1 MNKHF
6 YFVKNEHFI
15 NLIKSFMRK
24 RCKKFSLFG
33 LPMKVVQIIM
43 VTTFLTVNCFT
54 ALAQSNVTI
63 KGVVSS
69 VVDGEVLIGVNVIQ
83 KGTANGT
90 ITNFDGEYVLTV
102 PSGSEI
108 EFSYIGYLSQT
119 VQVVAGKTEY
129 SVSLRED
136 TQSLDEVVV
145 IGYGVQKKKLVTG
158 ATVQVS
164 GENIQKLSTTSA
176 LSALQSQTPGVN
188 ITQGSG
194 QPGENFKVTIRGLGT
209 IGNSSPLYVIDGIAG
224 GDMNALNPSDIESI
238 DVLKDAASAAIYGAR
253 AANGVILVTT
263 KQGKAGK
270 TSISYDG
277 FIGVQNVYKM
287 PSLLNAKEYM
297 SIMDEMRFNEGN
309 AGYDWA
315 NLLPDYLY
323 ERIQNGTWNGT
334 NWLEEIRNKNALT
347 QNHAINLTGGNDASR
362 FALGFSY
369 ASQEGIFGKPAASEY
384 DRYTAR
390 VNSEHI
396 LLKGEGFNI
405 ITIGENLTYSFTERS
420 GVGVGN
426 IYWND
431 VHNALVANPLMP
443 VYDQQGNYYDQNS
456 KDREGWTL
464 DGMTVNP
471 IGSMMYST
479 RGNNLT
485 KTHRLQANAYLEIQ
499 PIKNLRYKSTFGYH
513 MSASSNRSYGYAHK
527 LSTSSTQDHDE
538 VTQGSDV
545 GYRISWDNTIAYAMN
560 LTDHAFDVVV
570 GQSIEKWGMGDHM
583 EASGR
588 ESLFPGKYDYAWL
601 DNVRPTD
608 INRIGLDG
616 NPWGEG
622 AIASFFGRANY
633 NYKETYMASFTLRA
647 DGSSNFARGN
657 RWGYFPSVSAGWV
670 LTNEAF
676 MEGTQSWMDFLK
688 LRASWGQNG
697 NADIDN
703 FQYLATVAFD
713 ANNAYYFG
721 ESKNTVTTGGY
732 ADILP
737 NADITWET
745 SEQIDIGV
753 DARFMTG
760 RLGLAFDWFKKT
772 TKDWL
777 VQAPTLA
784 SFGTGAPYI
793 NGGDIENKGVEVGLN
808 WNDRAGDFTYG
819 VNLNWTWQKNEV
831 TRIANSEKVIHGL
844 TNVLSQGTSEM
855 YRAQVGYPLGYFYG
869 YKTEG
874 VFQNQAQIDERRA
887 AGKGTLDTAQ
897 PGDVIFADL
906 EQDGVIDEKDKTMIG
921 DPNPDHLLGFS
932 INLGYKGFD
941 LGITATGA
949 FGQQV
954 AKSYRS
960 FADSPLHNY
969 TTEIFDRWHGEGTSN
984 KLPRL
989 TSGSHTN
996 YQYISDIWIEDAG
1009 YVKLQNIT
1017 IGYDFKKLFKK
1028 MPLGQARLY
1037 VTAQNLFTITG
1048 YSGMDPEVGYGGD
1061 RDSETSDNHGRW
1073 ATGIDL
1079 GFYPSPRTYLVG
1091 VNIKF

>member
-1 MNKHF
+1 
-6 YFVKNEHFI
+6 
-15 NLIKSFMRK
+15 MRK
-24 RCKKFSLFG
+24 RCKKVSLSG
-33 LPMKVVQIIM
+33 LSMKVVQVM
-43 VTTFLTVNCFT
+43 VITAFLMMNCLP
-54 ALAQSNVTI
+54 AMAQSNVTI

-102 PSGSEI
+102 PAGSEI
-108 EFSYIGYLSQT
+108 EFSYIGYLNQT
-119 VQVVAGKTEY
+119 VQIVAGKTEY
-129 SVSLRED
+129 SVALRED
-136 TQSLDEVVV
+136 TQSLEEVVV

-164 GENIQKLSTTSA
+164 GDNIQKMSTTSA

-194 QPGENFKVTIRGLGT
+194 QPGDAFKVTIRGLGT

-224 GDMNALNPSDIESI
+224 GDINVLNPSDIESI

-263 KQGKAGK
+263 KQGKSGK

-277 FIGVQNVYKM
+277 FVGVQNVYKM

-323 ERIQNGTWNGT
+323 DAIQNGSWNGT
-334 NWLEEIRNKNALT
+334 NWLEETRNKNAFT
-347 QNHAINLTGGNDASR
+347 QNHAINLTGGNDASK

-390 VNSEHI
+390 INSEHV
-396 LLKGEGFNI
+396 LLKGEGYNI
-405 ITIGENLTYSFTERS
+405 VTIGENLTYSYTERS
-420 GVGVGN
+420 GIGVGD
-426 IYWND
+426 IYGND
-431 VHNALVANPLMP
+431 VHNMLVANPLMP
-443 VYDQQGNYYDQNS
+443 VYDQEGNFYDQNS
-456 KDREGWTL
+456 KNREGWL
-464 DGMTVNP
+464 FDGATTNP
-471 IGSMMYST
+471 IGAMMYSS
-479 RGNNLT
+479 RGNNLS

-499 PIKNLRYKSTFGYH
+499 PIRNLKYKSTFGYH
-513 MSASSNRSYGYAHK
+513 MSASNYRSYGSAHK
-527 LSTSSTQDHDE
+527 LSNTSSSDHDE
-538 VTQGSDV
+538 ITQNSDN
-545 GYRISWDNTIAYAMN
+545 GYRISWDNTLSYGTSIE
-560 LTDHAFDVVV
+560 DHTFDVVL
-570 GQSIEKWGMGDHM
+570 GQSIEKWGMGDFV
-583 EASGR
+583 EAQARKSI
-588 ESLFPGKYDYAWL
+588 FPGQFDYAWL
-601 DNVRPTD
+601 DNAKPTELNQINFQGRPWD
-608 INRIGLDG
+608 N
-616 NPWGEG
+616 G

-647 DGSSNFARGN
+647 DGSSNFARGH

-670 LTNEAF
+670 MTNEAF
-676 MEGTQSWMDFLK
+676 MESTRNWLDFFK
-688 LRASWGQNG
+688 LRGSWGQNG

-703 FQYLATVAFD
+703 FQYLATVAFN
-713 ANNAYYFG
+713 AENNYYFG
-721 ESKNTVTTGGY
+721 ESKNTATQGGF

-737 NADITWET
+737 NTDITWET
-745 SEQIDIGV
+745 SEQLDFGV
-753 DARFMTG
+753 DARFLNS

-784 SFGTGAPYI
+784 SFGTGSPYV
-793 NGGDIENKGVEVGLN
+793 NGGDIENQGVEIALN

-819 VNLNWTWQKNEV
+819 INLNATYQKNEV
-831 TRIANSEKVIHGL
+831 TRIANTDGIIHGL
-844 TNVLSQGTSEM
+844 TNVLSQGTTEM

-874 VFQNQAQIDERRA
+874 IYQNQAQIDERKA
-887 AGKGTLDTAQ
+887 AKKGTLANAQ

-906 EQDGVIDEKDKTMIG
+906 NNDGVIDEEDKTEIG
-921 DPNPDHLLGFS
+921 NPHPDFLLGFS
-932 INLGYKGFD
+932 FNVGYKGFD
-941 LGITATGA
+941 LAVTATGA

-969 TTEIFDRWHGEGTSN
+969 TTEIFDRWHGEGTSD

-996 YQYISDIWIEDAG
+996 YQYISDIWIENAD

-1017 IGYDFKKLFKK
+1017 LGYDFKKLFTK

-1061 RDSETSDNHGRW
+1061 TTSRTGSKQGRW
-1073 ATGIDL
+1073 ASGVDI

-1091 VNIKF
+1091 LNLKF

>member
-1 MNKHF
+1 MEEKC
-6 YFVKNEHFI
+6 
-15 NLIKSFMRK
+15 RT
-24 RCKKFSLFG
+24 FSLRRPVKFTQMVLVAAFLLMNS
-33 LPMKVVQIIM
+33 LP
-43 VTTFLTVNCFT
+43 
-54 ALAQSNVTI
+54 ALAQTGVQV
-63 KGVVSS
+63 KGVVKSDA
-69 VVDGEVLIGVNVIQ
+69 DGFPLIGVNVIQ
-83 KGTANGT
+83 KGTTNGV
-90 ITNFDGEYVLTV
+90 ITDIDGNYELTAPV
-102 PSGSEI
+102 GADL
-108 EFSYIGYLSQT
+108 EFSYVGFHTQT
-119 VQVVAGKTEY
+119 VKIIAGKNAY
-129 SVSLRED
+129 DIMLRED
-136 TQSLDEVVV
+136 SQSLDEVVV
-145 IGYGVQKKKLVTG
+145 VGYGVQKKKLVTG

-164 GENIQKLSTTSA
+164 GDNIQKLSTTSA
-176 LSALQSQTPGVN
+176 LGALQSQTPGMN

-224 GDMNALNPSDIESI
+224 GDINVLNPSDIESI

-263 KQGKAGK
+263 KQGKSGK
-270 TSISYDG
+270 TSIAYDG
-277 FIGVQNVYKM
+277 FVGVQNVYKM
-287 PSLLNAKEYM
+287 PSVLNAQEYM
-297 SIMDEMRFNEGN
+297 SVMDEMRFNEGN

-323 ERIQNGTWNGT
+323 NGIQNGTWNGT
-334 NWLEEIRNKNALT
+334 NWLDESRNKNALT
-347 QNHAINLTGGNDASR
+347 QNHALNLTGGSDLSK

-369 ASQEGIFGKPAASEY
+369 ASQEGIIGKPAASEY

-396 LLKGEGFNI
+396 LLKGDGFDI
-405 ITIGENLTYSFTERS
+405 IKIGENLTYSYTERQ
-420 GVGVGN
+420 GVGVGD

-431 VHNALVANPLMP
+431 VHNMLIANPLMP
-443 VYDQQGNYYDQNS
+443 VYDQEGNFYDQNS
-456 KDREGWTL
+456 KNREGWL
-464 DGMTVNP
+464 FDGTAVNP

-485 KTHRLQANAYLEIQ
+485 KAHRLQANAYLEVQ
-499 PIKNLRYKSTFGYH
+499 PIRNLKYKTTFGYN
-513 MSASSNRSYGYAHK
+513 MSASTYRAYGSAHK
-527 LSTSSTQDHDE
+527 LSSNSSSDHDE
-538 VTQGSDV
+538 VTQSSDN
-545 GYRISWDNTIAYAMN
+545 GYRISWDNTLSYSMK
-560 LTDHAFDVVV
+560 LSDHALDVVV

-588 ESLFPGKYDYAWL
+588 KSIFPGQFDYAWL
-601 DNVRPTD
+601 DNVKPTELNQ
-608 INRIGLDG
+608 INLHGS
-616 NPWGEG
+616 PWGSG

-633 NYKETYMASFTLRA
+633 NYKETYMASVTLRA

-670 LTNEAF
+670 LTNESF
-676 MEGTQSWMDFLK
+676 MEDTQNWLDFFK
-688 LRASWGQNG
+688 FRASWGQNG

-703 FQYLATVAFD
+703 FQYLATVDFN

-721 ESKNTVTTGGY
+721 ESKGTATTGAF

-737 NADITWET
+737 NKDITWET
-745 SEQIDIGV
+745 SEQIDLGV
-753 DARFMTG
+753 DARFLNS
-760 RLGLAFDWFKKT
+760 RLGLAFDWFQKK

-777 VQAPTLA
+777 VQAPTLF
-784 SFGTGAPYI
+784 SYGTGAPYI
-793 NGGDIENKGVEVGLN
+793 NGGDIENSGVELGLN
-808 WNDRAGDFTYG
+808 WNDHAGDFTYG
-819 VNLNWTWQKNEV
+819 VNMNFTYQKNEV
-831 TRIANSEKVIHGL
+831 TRIANTEGIIHGA

-874 VFQNQAQIDERRA
+874 IYQNQAQIDERRA
-887 AGKGTLDTAQ
+887 AGKGTLATAQ
-897 PGDVIFADL
+897 PGDVIFADING
-906 EQDGVIDEKDKTMIG
+906 DGAITELDKTMIG
-921 DPNPDHLLGFS
+921 NPHPDYLLGFS
-932 INLGYKGFD
+932 FNIGYKGFD
-941 LGITATGA
+941 LSATATGA
-949 FGQQV
+949 FGQQI

-960 FADSPLHNY
+960 FADSPLNNY

-996 YQYISDIWIEDAG
+996 YQYISDIWIENGD

-1017 IGYDFKKLFKK
+1017 LGYDFKKLYPK
-1028 MPLGQARLY
+1028 MPFGQARLY

-1048 YSGMDPEVGYGGD
+1048 YSGMDPEIGYGGA
-1061 RDSETSDNHGRW
+1061 SDGDGRW

-1091 VNIKF
+1091 VNLKF